1 MPNVVACPA
10 MTSKL
15 GSRIWVRTSNFEH
28 PVDSVV
34 KLLLK
39 HPFNRKLQ
47 ILCPLPTG
55 TVQAR
60 STAILSGF
68 YYKTR
73 LKLSALVDV
82 DFIQAN
88 VAGASLVCASADTN
102 TRVAITPNG
111 WLHVVVS
118 KEQYQCL
125 GLAGERVLGTGRVWF
140 AGPVKLVI
148 RIAAKKLVGHEQTTF
163 TSRYC

>member
-1 MPNVVACPA
+1 MSRN
-10 MTSKL
+10 TSKL
-15 GSRIWVRTSNFEH
+15 GSRLWVRTSNFEH
-28 PVDSVV
+28 PVGNIA
-34 KLLLK
+34 KLLFK

-68 YYKTR
+68 YYKTQ
-73 LKLSALVDV
+73 LHVSALVDV

-88 VAGASLVCASADTN
+88 VVDASLICASADTN

-111 WLHVVVS
+111 WLHVIIS
-118 KEQYQCL
+118 KKQYRCL
-125 GLAGERVLGTGRVWF
+125 GLAGERVFGTGRAWF
-140 AGPVKLVI
+140 AGPVKQVI
-148 RIAAKKLVGHEQTTF
+148 HIAPKKLVGCKQTTF

>member
-1 MPNVVACPA
+1 

-28 PVDSVV
+28 PVDSVA

-47 ILCPLPTG
+47 ILTPLPIG
-55 TVQAR
+55 DAQAR

-73 LKLSALVDV
+73 LNLSALVDV

-88 VAGASLVCASADTN
+88 LVDASMVCASADTN
-102 TRVAITPNG
+102 KRVAITPDG

-118 KEQYQCL
+118 KEQYRCL
-125 GLAGERVLGTGRVWF
+125 GLAGEQVLGTGRACF
-140 AGPVKLVI
+140 AGPVNQVTSKLL
-148 RIAAKKLVGHEQTTF
+148 KKLVGYEQTTF